1 LRNDTS
7 KFIGPIYYCVT
18 VIIGNRVKKCVDVV
32 PLLVALDLDVAE
44 TRALAA
50 ASAHV
55 ARSLP
60 EQQGT
65 NKKAAFVRQ
74 QPIGS

>member
-1 LRNDTS
+1 M
-7 KFIGPIYYCVT
+7 KVF
-18 VIIGNRVKKCVDVV
+18 V
-32 PLLVALDLDVAE
+32 PLLVALDLDVAKA
-44 TRALAA
+44 RALAA

-65 NKKAAFVRQ
+65 NQKEAFVRQ
-74 QPIGS
+74 WPIGS